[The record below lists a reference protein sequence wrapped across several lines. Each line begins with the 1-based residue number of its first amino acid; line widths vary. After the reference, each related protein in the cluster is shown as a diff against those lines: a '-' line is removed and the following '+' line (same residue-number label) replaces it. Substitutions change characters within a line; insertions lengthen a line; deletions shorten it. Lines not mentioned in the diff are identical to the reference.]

1 MQTKPLGYTDKSPLL
16 AFACSPKNQS
26 LMSEGG
32 RGGRKRKLSKRHAA
46 LPTIWM
52 PYLAQKPHTRRR
64 KRIILRK
71 FELSRK
77 NAPFKGCAFWSLD
90 QRFPVQQVIFG
101 YRAGGDSFWWIVG
114 EGSVFL

>member
-1 MQTKPLGYTDKSPLL
+1 MQTKPLGYTDKIPPL
-16 AFACSPKNQS
+16 AFTCSLKNQS
-26 LMSEGG
+26 QITERGS
-32 RGGRKRKLSKRHAA
+32 GGRKRKLSKRHAT
-46 LPTIWM
+46 LPTIRM

-101 YRAGGDSFWWIVG
+101 YRAGGDPFWWVVG